1 MTCEPRRAGERV
13 GPLAV
18 TVRGTPVPAGSK
30 IPRIIPRVPGT
41 RTGPPT
47 AFRAILV
54 DSSDMGG
61 PNRKGGR
68 RRDWSDAIEQ
78 AARVAATG
86 LPQFEG
92 PLQVRM
98 VFVMPRPKS
107 HRCKSGVPRESA
119 PIYPI
124 SKPDVDKLWRLA
136 SDALTHAGVWADDSR
151 VVDMKASKRYDD
163 REPAG
168 VMITVEE
175 IVQED
180 EP

>member
-1 MTCEPRRAGERV
+1 MKRARLSIRV
-13 GPLAV
+13 YGSPI
-18 TVRGTPVPAGSK
+18 TAGSK
-30 IPRIIPRVPGT
+30 IGRVIPRVPGT
-41 RTGPPT
+41 KAGPPA

-92 PLQVRM
+92 PVQVRM
-98 VFVMPRPKS
+98 VFILPRPKS
-107 HRCKSGVPRESA
+107 QRCKSGVPRDSA